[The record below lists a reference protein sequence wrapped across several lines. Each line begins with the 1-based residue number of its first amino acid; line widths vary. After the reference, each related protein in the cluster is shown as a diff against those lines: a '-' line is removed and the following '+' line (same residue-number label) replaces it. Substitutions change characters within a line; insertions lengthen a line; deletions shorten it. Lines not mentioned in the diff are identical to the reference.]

1 MSREN
6 DPENL
11 HSLGQFG
18 CTSLR
23 CVYRRR
29 PKAWQGLGLVV
40 ARACTVMG
48 VIRGG
53 ASFSNSFMAEG
64 LGACFDGLIILAM
77 DRVPNKSANL
87 MGFGRPYV
95 PRSGQAGTGCQQHH
109 CTDPHRPK

>member
-29 PKAWQGLGLVV
+29 PKAWQGLGLAV
-40 ARACTVMG
+40 ARACAVMG
-48 VIRGG
+48 
-53 ASFSNSFMAEG
+53 FSNCFIAEG
-64 LGACFDGLIILAM
+64 A
-77 DRVPNKSANL
+77 
-87 MGFGRPYV
+87 GFLLRRADHFRHG
-95 PRSGQAGTGCQQHH
+95 
-109 CTDPHRPK
+109 